1 MKTNIG
7 ISAANL
13 EVINSKLS
21 TLLAN
26 EHVLYIKTRNFHWN
40 VTGPSFSSLH
50 LLFEGQYTANA
61 INIDLIAERIRTLGY
76 PAVGTMKEFLT
87 IATLKEAEGKHKA
100 TEMVQQLLTDHES
113 IASSIRDSIETL
125 AAFNDEASV
134 DMLTGMLEQHEKT
147 AWMLRSYLE

>member
-13 EVINSKLS
+13 EIINNKLS

-40 VTGPSFSSLH
+40 VTGPNFSSLH

-61 INIDLIAERIRTLGY
+61 LNIDLIAERIRTLGY

-87 IATLKEAEGKHKA
+87 IATIKEAEGKHKA
-100 TEMVQQLLTDHES
+100 TEMVQQLLADHES
-113 IASSIRDSIETL
+113 IASSIRDSIEIL

-134 DMLTGMLEQHEKT
+134 DMLTGLLEQHEKT